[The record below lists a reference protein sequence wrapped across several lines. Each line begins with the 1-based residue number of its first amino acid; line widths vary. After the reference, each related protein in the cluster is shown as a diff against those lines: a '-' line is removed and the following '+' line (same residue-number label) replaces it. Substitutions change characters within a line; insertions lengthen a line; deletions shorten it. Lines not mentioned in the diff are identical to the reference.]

1 MGNERSSW
9 IFVGVACRP
18 VPAAQRSRKRPV
30 VVYAKITLDSALSYF
45 MFANGGTNEH
55 EQHNRY
61 SQPVGV
67 QVELGKES
75 LLNALRLHRD
85 AILLF
90 EANSFPSAFQL
101 SVLSLEEFAKAKW
114 IEHYYYSSIT
124 NCGFEEAGFEQQWLK
139 LLYIH
144 LEKQYA
150 FVARDMFEYPPSLVE
165 FIKNGGLER
174 RKQQAAYVGLD
185 RDRKTV
191 FVKDRIS
198 LPSSIKKKEAK
209 RMISWI
215 NAEFVLIHKK
225 LTFYEQYFGIKEM
238 DEVMLSPSASV
249 IFEWPYKSR
258 TRSAKHRHAHL
269 RQPSTSVAGS

>member
-1 MGNERSSW
+1 MSTNSITDTHNLS
-9 IFVGVACRP
+9 
-18 VPAAQRSRKRPV
+18 
-30 VVYAKITLDSALSYF
+30 VYKWKK
-45 MFANGGTNEH
+45 
-55 EQHNRY
+55 
-61 SQPVGV
+61 
-67 QVELGKES
+67 LGKES

>member
-1 MGNERSSW
+1 MGSRLLQLKQS
-9 IFVGVACRP
+9 RP
-18 VPAAQRSRKRPV
+18 FPKIESVRRNQAGQTDTHNLS
-30 VVYAKITLDSALSYF
+30 VYKWKK
-45 MFANGGTNEH
+45 
-55 EQHNRY
+55 
-61 SQPVGV
+61 
-67 QVELGKES
+67 LGKES

-101 SVLSLEEFAKAKW
+101 SVLSLEEFSKAKW
-114 IEHYYYSSIT
+114 IEHYYYCSIT
-124 NCGFEEAGFEQQWLK
+124 NCGFEEVEFEQQWLK

-174 RKQQAAYVGLD
+174 RKQQAVYVGLD

-191 FVKDRIS
+191 LVKDRIS
-198 LPSSIKKKEAK
+198 LPSSVKQKEAK

-215 NAEFVLIHKK
+215 NAEFFLIHKT

-238 DEVMLSPSASV
+238 DEVMLSPSANG
-249 IFEWPYKSR
+249 K
-258 TRSAKHRHAHL
+258 RSIRHTLTVGPKLCA
-269 RQPSTSVAGS
+269 RSIKAAAV

>member
-1 MGNERSSW
+1 MVVHVKIALNSDTPLRSQTGEPMSTNGKTDTHNLSLYKW
-9 IFVGVACRP
+9 
-18 VPAAQRSRKRPV
+18 RK
-30 VVYAKITLDSALSYF
+30 
-45 MFANGGTNEH
+45 
-55 EQHNRY
+55 
-61 SQPVGV
+61 
-67 QVELGKES
+67 LGKES

-90 EANSFPSAFQL
+90 KANSFPSAFQL

-124 NCGFEEAGFEQQWLK
+124 NCGFEEAESEQKWLK

-150 FVARDMFEYPPSLVE
+150 FVARDVFEYHPSLVE
-165 FIKNGGLER
+165 FIKSGGLER
-174 RKQQAAYVGLD
+174 RKQQAVYVGLD

-191 FVKDRIS
+191 LVKDRIS
-198 LPSSIKKKEAK
+198 LPSSVKQKEVK

-215 NAEFVLIHKK
+215 NAEFIFIHKT

-249 IFEWPYKSR
+249 IFEWPYKSK
-258 TRSAKHRHAHL
+258 TRSVKHRHAHIAL
-269 RQPSTSVAGS
+269 HKDGHQA

>member
-1 MGNERSSW
+1 MSTNGKT
-9 IFVGVACRP
+9 ATP
-18 VPAAQRSRKRPV
+18 
-30 VVYAKITLDSALSYF
+30 TLSLYKWKK
-45 MFANGGTNEH
+45 
-55 EQHNRY
+55 
-61 SQPVGV
+61 
-67 QVELGKES
+67 LGKES

-90 EANSFPSAFQL
+90 NAGSFPSAFQL

-114 IEHYYYSSIT
+114 VEHYYYSSIT
-124 NCGFEEAGFEQQWLK
+124 NCGFEEAESEQKWLK

-144 LEKQYA
+144 LQKQYA
-150 FVARDMFEYPPSLVE
+150 FVARDMFEYHPSLVE

-174 RKQQAAYVGLD
+174 RKQQAVYVGLD

-191 FVKDRIS
+191 HVRDRIL
-198 LPSSIKKKEAK
+198 LPSSVKQKEVK

-215 NAEFVLIHKK
+215 NAEFIFIHKT
-225 LTFYEQYFGIKEM
+225 LALYEQYFGINEM

-258 TRSAKHRHAHL
+258 VRSPKHRLAHIALHKDEYIEAERRYQSRL
-269 RQPSTSVAGS
+269 RSSEN